1 MATLTIKP
9 TAAGNDVQ
17 IKSGDGNTTHATF
30 GDTNN
35 ISMSTGSIASAVT
48 GTLGSGIV
56 FPAGHIIQIVSYID
70 TDDQYLTS
78 ASTNTFASF
87 PTPFKIG
94 ITPHNTG
101 GTATDNKILVMM
113 TFSYGFETGTAHFRI
128 YRDSTAMAIGTNVQ
142 ANQLGDTLSD
152 RNASTQYTLYVSN
165 RSITHLDAPAIPSS
179 PIEIVYELKGT
190 LGSSYADNLYLNR
203 SDSDSNSDY
212 ASRPVSTITLLEVV
226 V

>member
-48 GTLGSGIV
+48 
-56 FPAGHIIQIVSYID
+56 FPTGHVIQVVSYID
-70 TDDQYLTS
+70 TDDQYITS
-78 ASTNTFASF
+78 SATNTFASF

-94 ITPHNTG
+94 ITPYNTG

-113 TFSYGFETGTAHFRI
+113 TFSHGFLTGTAHFRI
-128 YRDSTAMAIGTNVQ
+128 YRDSTAIAIGTSIQ
-142 ANQLGDTLSD
+142 SQQFGDTLSD
-152 RNASTQYTLYVSN
+152 RHEPTAYGLFIGN
-165 RSITHLDAPAIPSS
+165 RSITHLDAPSIPAT
-179 PIEIVYELKGT
+179 PVEIVYELKGT
-190 LGSSYADNLYLNR
+190 LGSTYSDNLYLNR
-203 SDSDSNSDY
+203 SSSDSNENY
-212 ASRPVSTITLLEVV
+212 GARPVSTITLLEVV

>member
-35 ISMSTGSIASAVT
+35 ISMSAGSIASAVT
-48 GTLGSGIV
+48 
-56 FPAGHIIQIVSYID
+56 FPAGHIIQVVSYID

-94 ITPHNTG
+94 ITPYNTG

-113 TFSYGFETGTAHFRI
+113 TFSHGFLTGTAHFRI
-128 YRDSTAMAIGTNVQ
+128 YRDSTAIAIGTSVQ
-142 ANQLGDTLSD
+142 SSQLGDTLSD
-152 RNASTQYTLYVSN
+152 RHEPTAYGLFIGN
-165 RSITHLDAPAIPSS
+165 RSITHLDAPSIPAT
-179 PIEIVYELKGT
+179 PVEIVYELKGT
-190 LGSSYADNLYLNR
+190 LGSTYSDNLYLNR
-203 SDSDSNSDY
+203 SSSDSNENY
-212 ASRPVSTITLLEVV
+212 AARPVSTITLLEVV